1 MSVET
6 EVNGDSKG
14 TNERVLSCL
23 VCWACGAGARAF
35 CSALAATRK
44 RKSKREPRKVFLLA
58 GRGGTG
64 LIPTKAHER
73 SFLSVI
79 L

>member
-1 MSVET
+1 
-6 EVNGDSKG
+6 VNGDSKG

-44 RKSKREPRKVFLLA
+44 RKSKIEPRKVFLLA
-58 GRGGTG
+58 GGGG
-64 LIPTKAHER
+64 KG
-73 SFLSVI
+73 
-79 L
+79 